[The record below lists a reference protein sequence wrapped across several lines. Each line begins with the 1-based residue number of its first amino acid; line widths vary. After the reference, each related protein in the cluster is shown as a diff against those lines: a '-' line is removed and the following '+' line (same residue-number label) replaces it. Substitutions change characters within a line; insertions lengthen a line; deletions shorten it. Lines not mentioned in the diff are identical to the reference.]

1 MPRPLLNS
9 GNLDF
14 SFAGLKTAVRT
25 QVMKLGTNVCEQD
38 KANLAASTQEAIVDV
53 LRINGLVAAVGSQPA
68 LERNVPERRL
78 VEAVV
83 AEHCEVVGHTIR
95 DGRFRDRYGAVV
107 LSVARLLG
115 QAIRSIHEETSV
127 SSLFV

>member
-1 MPRPLLNS
+1 
-9 GNLDF
+9 
-14 SFAGLKTAVRT
+14 
-25 QVMKLGTNVCEQD
+25 
-38 KANLAASTQEAIVDV
+38 V

-83 AEHCEVVGHTIR
+83 AEHCDVVGHTIR

-107 LSVARLLG
+107 LAVARNG
-115 QAIRSIHEETSV
+115 EHIRGR
-127 SSLFV
+127 